1 MERRTLLAVVLAALV
16 MVGYQFIFGPQTRP
30 TVDTATTG
38 VESPVSDVAERTE
51 SPIPGSGDDAGI
63 TQDRESAD
71 TAAMPG
77 VAFID
82 AGDSGVPIEVD
93 TPLYLALLSPRGG
106 ALTKWELSRYTDKS
120 DEPAEL
126 VSSAADGLLEFRV
139 VEDEGVVDI
148 SRATFQSKVTTG
160 PDGERVQLTARAN
173 NGLQCDLI
181 YSFSE
186 SEYLTN
192 LDILI
197 DGASNRRGDGELQ
210 IIFPHTLPKLEKL
223 EKFDDAAMASVVS
236 IGGKKIREGARRK
249 KDGWSKTEA
258 GTIDWMAIRSKYFIS
273 ALIPDGAVT
282 GEVRFSK
289 AAEDDIKTELSLPL
303 ATTGPTRYS
312 FRLYSGPMELERLT
326 ALGSGLDRAVDLGWT
341 WIRPFSRLLLR
352 ILNWLHEVIPNYGVA
367 VLILSAAAKLAF
379 YPLTRTSLKS
389 MRRLQALKPEMDRIN
404 EQYKDDAQK
413 KQQAIFDLY
422 KENKVNPA
430 GGCLPM
436 LVQMPVFVAL
446 YQVLSNAIELRKEP
460 FVLWIDDLSAPDAI
474 GSIAGFPIH
483 VLPVL
488 MGITMFVQQKMTPT
502 DPRQAALMYMMPV
515 MMLFFF
521 YSLPSGLVLYW
532 TVSNL
537 LQIGQQAM
545 MNKEAMTQKAAA

>member
-16 MVGYQFIFGPQTRP
+16 MVGYQFVFGPRSRP
-30 TVDTATTG
+30 AVDSATTE
-38 VESPVSDVAERTE
+38 VESSVADVADRTE
-51 SPIPGSGDDAGI
+51 TAPGSGADAGFS
-63 TQDRESAD
+63 DGRSLD
-71 TAAMPG
+71 DVSSMPG
-77 VAFID
+77 VSFID
-82 AGDSGVPIEVD
+82 AGDSGVPIEIE
-93 TPLYLALLSPRGG
+93 TPLYFALLSPRGG
-106 ALTKWELSRYTDKS
+106 TLTKWELDRYTDKS

-126 VSSAADGLLEFRV
+126 VSSAAEGLIEFRI
-139 VEDEGVVDI
+139 VEDEGVVDL
-148 SRATFQSKVTTG
+148 SRATFQSKVTSG
-160 PDGERVQLTARAN
+160 PEGKRVQLTARAN
-173 NGLQCDLI
+173 SGLQCDLI
-181 YSFSE
+181 YSFSDT
-186 SEYLTN
+186 EYLTN
-192 LDILI
+192 LDILV

-223 EKFDDAAMASVVS
+223 EKFDDAAMASVAS
-236 IGGKKIREGARRK
+236 IGGKKVREGAKRK
-249 KDGWSKTEA
+249 KDGWSRTEA
-258 GTIDWMAIRSKYFIS
+258 GSIDWIGVRSKYFLS
-273 ALIPDGAVT
+273 ALVPDGAIV
-282 GEVRFSK
+282 GEVKFSK
-289 AAEDDIKTELSLPL
+289 GGEDDLRTQLSVPL
-303 ATTGPTRYS
+303 STTGSTRYA

-326 ALGSGLDRAVDLGWT
+326 ALGSGLDRAMDLGWT

-352 ILNWLHEVIPNYGVA
+352 ILNWLYHVIPNYGVA
-367 VLILSAAAKLAF
+367 VLILSVASKLVF
-379 YPLTRTSLKS
+379 YPLTRKSLQS
-389 MRRLQALKPEMDRIN
+389 MRGLQALKPEMDRIN

-422 KENKVNPA
+422 KEHKVNPA

-460 FVLWIDDLSAPDAI
+460 FVLWIDDLSAPDYI
-474 GSIAGFPIH
+474 GSVFGFPIH

-488 MGITMFVQQKMTPT
+488 MGITMFLQQKMTPT

-545 MNKEAMTQKAAA
+545 INKEAKTQKAAA